1 MTYLSLFKYKFFF
14 LKKREENCHR
24 PVVSQNGSDLFW
36 MLEFGDLSEA
46 LCQRSSTLFH
56 FMPHKNSYIHIMM
69 VPLLEQHEW
78 GAIKRFFY
86 RLEWLLGL

>member
-46 LCQRSSTLFH
+46 LCQQHSLSFH
-56 FMPHKNSYIHIMM
+56 APQEFLYIHYDGSFAR
-69 VPLLEQHEW
+69 P
-78 GAIKRFFY
+78 A
-86 RLEWLLGL
+86 